1 MSSEERRRREA
12 YLRRKR
18 RRKRRRTIQIIK
30 RAAIICVGVFLI
42 VFGITRVLKKDVSPD
57 EVKAQKEAPSVA
69 KKAAKK
75 EKGFQQKV
83 ILQDPDYQ
91 VNLLTPNPYSRPQ
104 TALEEVKGV
113 VIHYTANPGTTAA
126 QNRGYFESLKDTQKT
141 KASSHFVVGL
151 EGEIVQCIPSTE
163 MSYASNDRNVDTLS
177 IECCHKDETGQFTQ
191 ETYDTLVELTAW
203 LCGKFN
209 LPVDSVIRHYDVT
222 GKECPI
228 YYVKN
233 EDAWER
239 FKKDVQEYLDTYG
252 TEPEE

>member
-1 MSSEERRRREA
+1 MHPSEGGCVKFTKRAERSTVSSEERRRREA

-126 QNRGYFESLKDTQKT
+126 QNRSYFESLKDTQKT
-141 KASSHFVVGL
+141 KAITSV
-151 EGEIVQCIPSTE
+151 
-163 MSYASNDRNVDTLS
+163 
-177 IECCHKDETGQFTQ
+177 
-191 ETYDTLVELTAW
+191 
-203 LCGKFN
+203 
-209 LPVDSVIRHYDVT
+209 PV
-222 GKECPI
+222 K
-228 YYVKN
+228 
-233 EDAWER
+233 
-239 FKKDVQEYLDTYG
+239 
-252 TEPEE
+252 